1 MTQEEFEKR
10 WGCVYDYVIGVDSDL
25 QKTLVD
31 KRTGEHWALTRKNYD
46 EIYLLF
52 EELSKD

>member
-1 MTQEEFEKR
+1 MTKEEFEKR
-10 WGCVYDYVIGVDSDL
+10 WGHVYEYVVGIDSDL

-31 KRTGEHWALTRKNYD
+31 KRTGEHWALTQKNYE
-46 EIYLLF
+46 EIQRLF